1 MNTTPI
7 EQCSL
12 SADAE
17 YTIKAATER
26 GWSRF
31 VIFPSGALLGTSPD
45 GVEDEPVPNYAQ
57 MLKDAAPELLAALEA
72 GYNDLRTRL
81 IQYAQSAFGASYEDA
96 VKYTDTGVPVLA
108 QMRAAIAKAKG
119 ETK

>member
-45 GVEDEPVPNYAQ
+45 GVEDEPVPNYGQTA
-57 MLKDAAPELLAALEA
+57 KDQLL
-72 GYNDLRTRL
+72 YNPT
-81 IQYAQSAFGASYEDA
+81 I
-96 VKYTDTGVPVLA
+96 
-108 QMRAAIAKAKG
+108 AAIIGDGQDLHLTVNFRQDGCRQRYSHSFNVFFRSWHRVALYYSKNSCDKR
-119 ETK
+119 